1 MQRRKRQQPSYRQRK
16 GYDQAI
22 VTLTDSVTR
31 YRKDYWLGPYDSPGS
46 RELYHR
52 VLAQWESGGRR
63 LPVTLDDKPADIA
76 QVSVAE
82 VINAYWKWANKHYGH
97 SELGCLRVVIRVLR
111 QMFGST
117 SAVDFGPNRLRL
129 IREQMI
135 VGDENADPPRKPWA
149 RRTVNH
155 NVHRIIAIFKWAASH
170 ELIPAAVY
178 ERLKTVPALRR
189 GATAARETEPI
200 QPVALEHV
208 DAIRPYLSRQINAL
222 ISLQLHTG
230 ARGGELFRLRPI
242 DIQIHEDTGIWRI
255 EPTDHKTAHRGHA
268 RTIFLGPRSQDVIE
282 PFLAD
287 RPVDAYLFS
296 PAEAEAERR
305 AAAHARRKIAID
317 NGNRRGTNRCEAPE
331 RAPGDH
337 YTANSY
343 RVAIQRA
350 CDRAFIPPDH
360 LRPCLLPSGRRET
373 KKAFLARLT
382 EAEREELCTWR
393 EQHRWHPHQ
402 LRHTAGTLIRREFG
416 LEAAQ
421 LALGHSSAKVT
432 DAVYAERDTARVI
445 EVMRRIG

>member
-1 MQRRKRQQPSYRQRK
+1 M
-16 GYDQAI
+16 
-22 VTLTDSVTR
+22 
-31 YRKDYWLGPYDSPGS
+31 
-46 RELYHR
+46 
-52 VLAQWESGGRR
+52 
-63 LPVTLDDKPADIA
+63 
-76 QVSVAE
+76 
-82 VINAYWKWANKHYGH
+82 
-97 SELGCLRVVIRVLR
+97 
-111 QMFGST
+111 
-117 SAVDFGPNRLRL
+117 
-129 IREQMI
+129 
-135 VGDENADPPRKPWA
+135 
-149 RRTVNH
+149 
-155 NVHRIIAIFKWAASH
+155 
-170 ELIPAAVY
+170 Y
-178 ERLKTVPALRR
+178 ERLKTLPARRR
-189 GATAARETEPI
+189 GATTARETEPI
-200 QPVALEHV
+200 QPVALEQIEAV
-208 DAIRPYLSRQINAL
+208 RPYLSRQVNAL

-305 AAAHARRKIAID
+305 ATAHAKRKIAID
-317 NGNRRGTNRCEAPE
+317 NGNRSGTNRCEAPE

-350 CDRAFIPPDH
+350 CDRAFPPPDQ
-360 LRPCLLPSGRRET
+360 LRPCLLPNGRLET

-432 DAVYAERDTARVI
+432 DAVYAERDFDRVM
-445 EVMRRIG
+445 EVMKRIG

>member
-1 MQRRKRQQPSYRQRK
+1 MQKRKRQPPTYRQRT

-22 VTLTDSVTR
+22 VTLTDSVTG
-31 YRKDYWLGPYDSPGS
+31 YRKDYWLGPHGSLES

-76 QVSVAE
+76 QVSVSE
-82 VINAYWKWANKHYGH
+82 ILNAYWKWAARHYGH
-97 SELGCLRVVIRVLR
+97 SELGCLRVVIRLLR
-111 QMFGST
+111 QTFGST
-117 SAVDFGPNRLRL
+117 PAADFGPKRLRL
-129 IREQMI
+129 IRDRMI
-135 VGDENADPPRKPWA
+135 LGDENTDPPRKPWA

-155 NVHRIIAIFKWAASH
+155 NVHRLIAIFKWAASH
-170 ELIPAAVY
+170 EMVSASVY

-189 GATAARETEPI
+189 GTTAAREPDPI
-200 QPVALEHV
+200 LPVALEHV
-208 DAIRPYLSRQINAL
+208 DAVRPFLSRQVNAL

-242 DIQIHEDTGIWRI
+242 DIQMNDDTGIWTV
-255 EPTDHKTAHRGHA
+255 EPVEHKTAHRGHA
-268 RTIFLGPRSQDVIE
+268 RTIFFGPRSQAVIE
-282 PFLAD
+282 PFLAG
-287 RPVDAYLFS
+287 RAVDACLFS

-305 AAAHARRKIAID
+305 AVTR
-317 NGNRRGTNRCEAPE
+317 ESPE

-343 RVAIQRA
+343 RVAIQRS
-350 CDRAFIPPDH
+350 CDRAFPPPEH
-360 LRPCLLPSGRRET
+360 LRPRVLPNGKRER

-382 EAEREELCTWR
+382 DAEREELRIWR

-432 DAVYAERDTARVI
+432 DAMYAERDMARVM
-445 EVMRRIG
+445 EVMKRIG